1 MKSTSENRGRAGSL
15 VEMDIVGTALQVH
28 TLTQGIS
35 PFDERAGAAELQT
48 SRFTSRSRPFSTI
61 VSENDERGARTVNV
75 RIMSSMTDTHFM
87 IRF

>member
-1 MKSTSENRGRAGSL
+1 
-15 VEMDIVGTALQVH
+15 MDTVGIEQQGH

-35 PFDERAGAAELQT
+35 PFDERAGAAVLHT

-61 VSENDERGARTVNV
+61 LSENDERGARTVNV